1 MIERSCPGSIDGL
14 QSTGMEFANM
24 SGKRKQPQSRS
35 YDSLAPQK
43 KSSSAAT
50 AEKDVDPR
58 ICGLIDAVKRGWYRL
73 ETGEL
78 FPGFKVTR
86 DDIVLDVGCGEGN
99 AILFCAKQGA
109 HVVFSDVD
117 AIKIQALTEKA
128 NESNA
133 RIVEG
138 FVCDTTQLPL
148 PDEYVTKIL
157 STEMLEHTS
166 NPEKIMAELVRVGKR
181 GAQYLITVPDARS
194 EMLQKPVAK
203 PVYFAE
209 PNHIQIFDKENFV
222 RLVEGSGLKVERY
235 DTWGFYWTVFMSL
248 FWVVHQQEC
257 FNGAVLDCIKPPY
270 HPVLQSWSNT
280 WAGLMELNGSEK
292 LLKSFDQFLPKTQV
306 IIARKE

>member
-1 MIERSCPGSIDGL
+1 MP
-14 QSTGMEFANM
+14 
-24 SGKRKQPQSRS
+24 GKRKRLSER
-35 YDSLAPQK
+35 LAGNIGPRRTD
-43 KSSSAAT
+43 SSAAT
-50 AEKDVDPR
+50 TQKDVDPR
-58 ICGLIDAVKRGWYRL
+58 ICGLLDAVRRGWYQL

-78 FPGFKVTR
+78 FVGFKVTR

-117 AIKIQALTEKA
+117 ATKIKALTEKA
-128 NESNA
+128 KATKA
-133 RIVEG
+133 RKVEG
-138 FVCDTTQLPL
+138 FVSDTMQLPL
-148 PDEYVTKIL
+148 PDEYATKIL

-166 NPEKIMAELVRVGKR
+166 NPEKIMEELVRVGKR
-181 GAQYLITVPDARS
+181 GAQYLITVPESRS
-194 EMLQKPVAK
+194 EMLQKPVAN
-203 PVYFAE
+203 PVYFSQ

-222 RLVEGSGLKVERY
+222 RLVEDSGLKVERY

-248 FWVVHQQEC
+248 FWIVHQHEC
-257 FNGAVLDCIKPPY
+257 LNGAVLDCIKPPY

-292 LLKSFDQFLPKTQV
+292 LMESFDQYLPKTQV